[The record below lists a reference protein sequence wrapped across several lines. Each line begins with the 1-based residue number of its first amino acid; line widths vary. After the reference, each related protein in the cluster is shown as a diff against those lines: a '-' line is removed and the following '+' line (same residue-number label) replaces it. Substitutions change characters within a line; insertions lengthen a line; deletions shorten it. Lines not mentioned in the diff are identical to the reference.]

1 MKIRFKDEFLFI
13 TGIGCGILSFFTES
27 LFPSFMF
34 GACFGFMIL
43 NRMDKKKEEQNG

>member
-13 TGIGCGILSFFTES
+13 TGIGFGILSFFTNS
-27 LFPSFMF
+27 IFPSFMF

-43 NRMDKKKEEQNG
+43 NRIDKKKEEQNG

>member
-13 TGIGCGILSFFTES
+13 TGIGFGILSFFTNS
-27 LFPSFMF
+27 LFPYFMF
-34 GACFGFMIL
+34 GTCFGFMTL

>member
-13 TGIGCGILSFFTES
+13 TGIGNGILSFFTES
-27 LFPSFMF
+27 AFPAFMF

-43 NRMDKKKEEQNG
+43 NRIDKKKEEQNG

>member
-13 TGIGCGILSFFTES
+13 TGIGFGILSFFSNS
-27 LFPSFMF
+27 LFPHFMF

-43 NRMDKKKEEQNG
+43 NKLDKTRNNE